1 MVVENEKQP
10 VVWPSIV
17 NMWKSLAYSLLNREQ
32 KHRVLSVHSGICSIP
47 LAVGI
52 LSKLDYG
59 DKGSPALPKD
69 SRVKYNT
76 GDSYIL
82 IRCSHPQWTGI
93 LPVEGI
99 SSGKRG

>member
-1 MVVENEKQP
+1 MLYFTRLSFGRAGLPLSPKSNLE
-10 VVWPSIV
+10 SIPTA
-17 NMWKSLAYSLLNREQ
+17 NGIEQ
-32 KHRVLSVHSGICSIP
+32 IPLWTIP

-76 GDSYIL
+76 GDSY
-82 IRCSHPQWTGI
+82 
-93 LPVEGI
+93 
-99 SSGKRG
+99 